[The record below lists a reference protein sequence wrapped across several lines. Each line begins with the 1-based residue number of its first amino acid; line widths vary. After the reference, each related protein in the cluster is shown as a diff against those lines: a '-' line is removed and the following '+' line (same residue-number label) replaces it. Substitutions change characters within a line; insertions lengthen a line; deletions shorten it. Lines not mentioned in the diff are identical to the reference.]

1 MCYLTLSDDY
11 RITACIGILK
21 WIVENY
27 HKKQKEGPDKENVDN
42 SAKKS
47 DSFVSEQSDASSR
60 DNPPPKP
67 SSNTKLTPTVWEE
80 PGSSPRKPLM
90 VRQSSE
96 VVCSVLASP
105 PSQGQMCG

>member
-1 MCYLTLSDDY
+1 MCYLTISDDY

-27 HKKQKEGPDKENVDN
+27 HKKQKEAPDKENVDT
-42 SAKKS
+42 SAQKA
-47 DSFVSEQSDASSR
+47 DSLVSEQSDAS
-60 DNPPPKP
+60 NPPPKP
-67 SSNTKLTPTVWEE
+67 SSSTKLTPTVWEE

-105 PSQGQMCG
+105 PSQGQMRG